1 MRFMRK
7 HMSAKREPAGPTL
20 AGHSGAAMTV
30 PSSISSLGLE
40 YSEIIHAINASRN
53 PVRLATSHTL

>member
-7 HMSAKREPAGPTL
+7 HMSAKREPAGPLL

-30 PSSISSLGLE
+30 PSSMSSLGPE
-40 YSEIIHAINASRN
+40 YSEIIHSINDIGNS
-53 PVRLATSHTL
+53 VL